1 MSDSSDRLDPKHLS
15 NRHRDTLTAIYQH
28 PVSHNVRWKDV
39 VSLLN
44 AVGTVEEEHNGNLK
58 VHVGNETEVFRHS
71 HGDDANEQQIVDLR
85 RMLKER
91 RPPTRQTRSRGLTG
105 RRTPTQRQ

>member
-44 AVGTVEEEHNGNLK
+44 AVGTVDEEHNGKLE
-58 VHVGNETEVFRHS
+58 VHVGNETEVFHHP
-71 HGDDANEQQIVDLR
+71 HGNDATEQQIVDLR
-85 RMLKER
+85 RMLK
-91 RPPTRQTRSRGLTG
+91 SAGLQPAKPG
-105 RRTPTQRQ
+105 AED